1 MHPAAAFRHTD
12 HQLHETLIEEVGFGM
27 VFAQTP
33 DGPRVGHTPLIYRG
47 DLSTGDQ
54 PIGDGTVQFHL
65 SARNALTKHLAGT
78 TALLVVNG
86 PDAYVSSRWYDA
98 PDEPPTWN
106 YVALELEGPVRRMDA
121 EGLSAMLETLT
132 ARHEARIQ
140 GGKPWTMDRL
150 SPARLHG
157 LMKGIVGFEMD
168 IRARRDT
175 VKLSQNKSAE
185 ERSNIAKGL
194 EENGSAGIAQ
204 LMRTLLK

>member
-12 HQLHETLIEEVGFGM
+12 HQLHETLIKEVGFGM

-33 DGPRVGHTPLIYRG
+33 DGPRVGHTPLIYI
-47 DLSTGDQ
+47 GDQ
-54 PIGDGTVQFHL
+54 STGDGTVQFHL

-86 PDAYVSSRWYDA
+86 PDAYVSSGWYDA

-121 EGLSAMLETLT
+121 EKLSAMLQTLT

-140 GGKPWTMDRL
+140 GGTRWTMDRL
-150 SPARLHG
+150 SPARLNG

-168 IRARRDT
+168 ISARRDT

-185 ERSNIAKGL
+185 ERGNIAKGL